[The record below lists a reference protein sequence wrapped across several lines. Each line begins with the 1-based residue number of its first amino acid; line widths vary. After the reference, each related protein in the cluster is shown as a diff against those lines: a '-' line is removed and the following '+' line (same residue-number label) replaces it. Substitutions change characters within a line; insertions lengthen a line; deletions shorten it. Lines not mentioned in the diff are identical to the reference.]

1 MDWSRFS
8 HLSFSDVSGLLSRRT
23 MILVL
28 MAVFLFQATG
38 IGYKLLALQLVRM
51 RPEPAATGKAQTA
64 VIAAREPVDSY
75 RIVADRNLFGTT
87 TKAVTDKQV
96 AAVPAAQD
104 AALLVELKG
113 TVAGGPRYGFAVIE
127 EKATRKQRLVKV
139 GDLIAGAKVV
149 RIERNAIAVLVND
162 QERILKIVE
171 AHEGPIVPRPH
182 TAQAPPPAPV
192 APPGTTVLSRA
203 EIDAGLQD
211 MGSLLRQAQIRPYFE
226 GGVPD
231 GFLISNIRLGSI
243 YQKMGAQEGD
253 IIQEVNGQKIRTADD
268 VMGLLNT
275 IKGGTGMSLTIKRR
289 GKQETLNYSFQ

>member
-1 MDWSRFS
+1 MDWSRFT
-8 HLSFSDVSGLLSRRT
+8 HLSFSDLSGLLSRRT

-28 MAVFLFQATG
+28 MAVFLYQATG
-38 IGYKLLALQLVRM
+38 IGYKVLALQLARM
-51 RPEPAATGKAQTA
+51 RPEPAAAGKAQTA
-64 VIAAREPVDSY
+64 AIAAREPADSY
-75 RIVADRNLFGTT
+75 RIVTERNLFGTT

-96 AAVPAAQD
+96 ATVPAAQD

-113 TVAGGPRYGFAVIE
+113 TVAGGAKFGFAVVE

-139 GDLIAGAKVV
+139 GDLIGGAKVA
-149 RIERNAIAVLVND
+149 RIERNAIAVLFND

-171 AHEGPIVPRPH
+171 THEGPIVPRPP
-182 TAQAPPPAPV
+182 AAPAPAAPAPPPGA
-192 APPGTTVLSRA
+192 TVLSRA

-275 IKGGTGMSLTIKRR
+275 IKGGTSMSLTIKRR
-289 GKQETLNYSFQ
+289 GKQETLNYTIQ